1 MGDQVV
7 GLNMIPAF
15 FIRMCVALLGP
26 TGLLV
31 PETARAEMLAQ
42 AGFAFEVVDEFVII
56 GLVVAA
62 IFLLDKATWSVMTG
76 GKTRR

>member
-1 MGDQVV
+1 M
-7 GLNMIPAF
+7 GLNMIPALL
-15 FIRMCVALLGP
+15 IRMYVALLGP

-31 PETARAEMLAQ
+31 PETARAEVLAH

-56 GLVVAA
+56 GLVAAA

-76 GKTRR
+76 GKSRR